1 MTHVTCRLT
10 AKNRDQLR
18 NPMLGNR
25 VWATFTFMGVALQG
39 GAVTYMSMNLE
50 IRQRQSCIQFKLRAS
65 LTTILEIFARSVG
78 VKLLQVSTAIHGC
91 SAADVSPAYAALSSL
106 VRYTNRPCGHQRRST
121 KRLTIAITKHSCA
134 RLVWGRARRWSFLL
148 AVM

>member
-50 IRQRQSCIQFKLRAS
+50 TRQRQSCIQFKLRAS

-78 VKLLQVSTAIHGC
+78 VKLLQVSLYTA
-91 SAADVSPAYAALSSL
+91 
-106 VRYTNRPCGHQRRST
+106 
-121 KRLTIAITKHSCA
+121 
-134 RLVWGRARRWSFLL
+134 
-148 AVM
+148 AVPQT